1 MAGHSQFK
9 NIMHRK
15 GAQDKKRA
23 KIFTRLIRELTV
35 AAKASAD
42 PDSNPRLRTAIAAA
56 RAANMPK
63 DNIDRVLKKATG
75 GGEETNYEE
84 IRYEGYG
91 PGGVAIII
99 DALTDNRNRTA
110 SEVRAAFSKYGGNLG
125 ETNSV
130 GFMFDRIGWISYP
143 KDLVSS
149 EAAFEA
155 AVESGA
161 SDVEAT
167 QSSYEFICS
176 PEEFNN
182 VREYLEDEYGQP
194 ESAGLSWKPQSTVE
208 LSADQAS
215 TLLKLLDVLDDND
228 DVQSTA
234 ANFEISDEV
243 LEKLTN

>member
-35 AAKASAD
+35 AAKAGAD

-63 DNIDRVLKKATG
+63 DNIDRVLKKAAG

-91 PGGVAIII
+91 PGGVAIIV

-130 GFMFDRIGWISYP
+130 GFMFDRIGLISYP

>member
-35 AAKASAD
+35 AAKAGAD
-42 PDSNPRLRTAIAAA
+42 PDSNPRLRTAIASA

-91 PGGVAIII
+91 PGGVAIIV

-130 GFMFDRIGWISYP
+130 GFMFDRIGLISYP

-182 VREYLEDEYGQP
+182 VREYLEDEFGPP
-194 ESAGLSWKPQSTVE
+194 ESASLSWKPQSTVE

>member
-35 AAKASAD
+35 AAKAGAD

-130 GFMFDRIGWISYP
+130 GFMFDRIGLISYP